1 MKRNNVFRLFAALV
15 ITTALIYLTGRTHAQ
30 TSVPA
35 VVTVAGSHTSC
46 PVSPAGQMVICGAG
60 DGLWLSINGA
70 ALVQVQT
77 GVAAAG
83 VTSISVNGGTAQTG
97 AVALTIPT
105 TATTTGTFTTTI
117 K

>member
-1 MKRNNVFRLFAALV
+1 MKRLLTFAAFLAV
-15 ITTALIYLTGRTHAQ
+15 AFLGIAFGSHYVNAQTTA
-30 TSVPA
+30 PA
-35 VVTVAGSHTSC
+35 VVSVAGVHTSC
-46 PVSPAGQMVICGAG
+46 PVSASGQMVICGAG

-77 GVAAAG
+77 GTPTAG